1 MPWEKIVI
9 DGDGLISFVRCTICS
24 KVEGR
29 KKLLIPKLD
38 YLLKHLGRRK
48 TTFAMPRVKVGEFY
62 ENKKCAHAKKQV
74 LFTQILANF
83 VFNLL
88 LIKAWLLTKEK

>member
-9 DGDGLISFVRCTICS
+9 DWDGLISSLRCKVYS

-48 TTFAMPRVKVGEFY
+48 TIFAMPRVKVGDLC
-62 ENKKCAHAKKQV
+62 ENKKCAHAKK
-74 LFTQILANF
+74 
-83 VFNLL
+83 
-88 LIKAWLLTKEK
+88 